1 MIEQLADLDPDTRE
15 QLRWSDDIPG
25 FELDDSQSSKA
36 PSQDLDEDLPGLE
49 TDSDDDDEQ
58 PRGTKRKATAPSQPK
73 KSAKKDSTSKK
84 KRRDDVESS
93 DEEHYDDH
101 WSFLKCLNRSLRP
114 VAAVAPEDRVQV
126 APASLLPTLS
136 FLPPVPALRDESA
149 IEKVC
154 SHAPIAG
161 CVAHQHI

>member
-25 FELDDSQSSKA
+25 FELDDSQSSRA
-36 PSQDLDEDLPGLE
+36 PSQDLEDDLPGLE
-49 TDSDDDDEQ
+49 TDSDDDDEP
-58 PRGTKRKATAPSQPK
+58 PRGTKRKANSSSQPK
-73 KSAKKDSTSKK
+73 KSAKKEGISKK
-84 KRRDDVESS
+84 KRRDDNESS
-93 DEEHYDDH
+93 DEENYDDH

-126 APASLLPTLS
+126 APASLLPTLH
-136 FLPPVPALRDESA
+136 FLPPVPALADESA

-154 SHAPIAG
+154 SRFQLAG
-161 CVAHQHI
+161 CFACQHI